1 MVVPASAPTDSYELI
16 GAITESLSAASYLDL
31 TPVYCGIAL
40 EQKGTRDDDSIEI
53 LRMILDSRV
62 IDFAYLYDGFK
73 GWVMNLTE
81 IIKNESAI
89 SSTIEKKKSAMDS
102 YYNSVIEVLRSEE

>member
-1 MVVPASAPTDSYELI
+1 MSEEFRSFEDHYGVLPIPKYDEAQKDYHTVVDGGANIMVVPASAPTDSYELI

-62 IDFAYLYDGFK
+62 IDFAYLYDGSRA
-73 GWVMNLTE
+73 G
-81 IIKNESAI
+81 
-89 SSTIEKKKSAMDS
+89 
-102 YYNSVIEVLRSEE
+102 